1 MEPSSIEDIYRKIK
15 KILCYTI
22 KSGDKKLERK
32 PGTFELI
39 GCDFMIDDKFKVY
52 LIEMNSNPAITLDT
66 SHLAEI
72 IPFVVYSTLDLIIKI
87 NDRVNKL
94 DEYFKSEEF
103 NPKPFT
109 VLINEAKNYS
119 YIQMSLA

>member
-1 MEPSSIEDIYRKIK
+1 
-15 KILCYTI
+15 
-22 KSGDKKLERK
+22 
-32 PGTFELI
+32 
-39 GCDFMIDDKFKVY
+39 MIDDKFKVY